1 MRILN
6 VRFKNLNSLFGEWK
20 IDFTNPAYASDG
32 IFAITGPTGAGKTTI
47 LDAICLALYGRT
59 PRLKDVTQS
68 TNEVMSRHTGECFSE
83 IVFETGTGARGELKK
98 YCAFWGQHR
107 ARKKSDG
114 ALQQPRHEIADA
126 ETGTILETRQRDTA
140 EKIKEVTGLTFD
152 QFVRSILLAQGS
164 FSAFLQSEPGERS
177 PILEQITGTEIY
189 SQISV
194 RVHEIRNAERT
205 ALSALEAEAS
215 GLRILEPE
223 EKKELETKLTA
234 QLQEEA
240 EAEKNLERYNAEL
253 DWLETMAALQKE
265 LDALEDRNRDL
276 TRRQEGFE
284 SERQRLERAQ
294 QALEF
299 GSVHA
304 ALITLRKEQEA
315 EKRTLF
321 DCQAKLPELEADVRR
336 SEESLQLATSLH
348 MERQAD
354 QKNVLDLLRKIR
366 ELDFKEKEKEAPIR
380 EVQTAAEELAKT
392 AEALRVKLD
401 QALSQFETAQI
412 RARDVRKFLQDN
424 AADERLVEQLTGIRT
439 RFDALRALIEKRQR
453 SDKERVIAE
462 KRRQEAQNRLSGQSV
477 LYETAK
483 AKFTSEENALRK
495 QKGVLDELLGTRAIA
510 EWRESLAE
518 LVERKIRQGQIE
530 EILERRVE
538 TMEARKT
545 LKTRLAALE
554 SSRKECQQKI
564 AEQRG
569 KIQNTEKEVQHLEVQ
584 IELLRRIKDLE
595 EARSRLRDGEPC
607 PLCGSTAHPYASG
620 NMPQADEVQLD
631 MRRAKD
637 ELGKDN
643 EALSA
648 LQIKNAQ
655 IDQETF
661 QIGEEEARLSSH
673 LQILEGQLTEE
684 LAALQSIL
692 PMDADPLAAI
702 GRQRQKTEEILQKT
716 RLTVERAEKLEKEQN
731 LAREELGRAREERDQ
746 LARSQQ
752 EAEFVKET
760 ATREWDRLTQEIRLQ
775 DEELKN
781 IRLDL
786 AHQVAPFGFK
796 NLPDERPEQVL
807 ESLEKRS
814 QKWQEQHRARLEL
827 EKQLSVWERDVHH
840 MRADL
845 DKLNLELKDRVE
857 TTKKLRAEK
866 NALRQ
871 QRVSLFG
878 EKDPDAE
885 EAAQAALVE
894 SAQKQV
900 EAKRGEREIVLQEF
914 SNMHSRMEELGKS
927 IHVRSDSL
935 QKAEISFKKQLIA
948 GDFRNEDAYLA
959 ACLPEAE
966 RRTLQERAQ
975 SLSVERAE
983 LDARQMD
990 RKFGLE
996 ELRRRHLTD
1005 SSLEETRERKAQT
1018 AALVKELQ
1026 QSIGALRSRLKNE
1039 EDFALKRQEQM
1050 IAIEKQKREY
1060 HRWEKL
1066 HDLIGSA
1073 DGQKYRNF
1081 AQSLTF
1087 EMVIRHANQ
1096 QLQKMMDRYFLICDN
1111 ERTLELKVVDNYQA
1125 GEVRSSKNLSGGE
1138 SFIVSLALAL
1148 GLSQMA
1154 SQKVRVDSLFLDEG
1168 FGTLDEEALD
1178 MALSTLTS
1186 LRQEG
1191 KVIGVISHV
1200 EALKERI
1207 GTQIE
1212 VIPQGNGRSVIRAPG
1227 CAGTLENGS
1236 DTSAVGKSIL

>member
-1 MRILN
+1 MRVLN

-20 IDFTNPAYASDG
+20 IDFANPAYASDG

-68 TNEVMSRHTGECFSE
+68 TNEVMSRHTGECFAE
-83 IVFETGTGARGELKK
+83 IVFETGSEGPRGELKR

-107 ARKKSDG
+107 ARKNPQG
-114 ALQQPRHEIADA
+114 ALQPPRHEIADA
-126 ETGTILETRQRDTA
+126 QTGEILETRQKDTA

-194 RVHEIRNAERT
+194 RVHEIRGVERS

-215 GLRILEPE
+215 GFKTLEPE
-223 EKKELETKLTA
+223 EREELKSRLEA
-234 QLQEEA
+234 QIREGTEA
-240 EAEKNLERYNAEL
+240 DKVLEQVTAEL
-253 DWLETMAALQKE
+253 DWLENMAALQKE
-265 LDALEDRNRDL
+265 LDALEDRRRDL
-276 TRRQEGFE
+276 ARRQEGFE
-284 SERQRLERAQ
+284 PERQRLERAQ

-299 GSVHA
+299 GSIHA
-304 ALITLRKEQEA
+304 ALVMLRKEQEA
-315 EKRTLF
+315 EKRALF
-321 DCQAKLPELEADVRR
+321 ECQTKLPELEADVRR
-336 SEESLQLATSLH
+336 SEESLQLAVSAHAEKQT
-348 MERQAD
+348 E
-354 QKNVLDLLRKIR
+354 QKKVLDLLRKIR
-366 ELDFKEKEKEAPIR
+366 ELDLKEKEKEAPIQ
-380 EVQTAAEELAKT
+380 EAQTTVEELMKT
-392 AEALRVKLD
+392 VEKLRAQLTKEH
-401 QALSQFETAQI
+401 SRYETTQI

-424 AADERLVEQLTGIRT
+424 AVDERLVEQLAGIRT
-439 RFDALRALIEKRQR
+439 RFDALGASMEKRQR
-453 SDKERVIAE
+453 LNKERAVAE
-462 KRRQEAQNRLSGQSV
+462 TRRQEAQNRLSGQSV

-483 AKFTSEENALRK
+483 SKFASGENSLRK
-495 QKGVLDELLGTRAIA
+495 QKGALDELLGTRTIA
-510 EWRESLAE
+510 EWRGTLEE
-518 LVERKIRQGQIE
+518 LIERKAKQVQIE
-530 EILERRVE
+530 EVLGRRAETIETRKKLKERL
-538 TMEARKT
+538 T
-545 LKTRLAALE
+545 ALE
-554 SSRKECQQKI
+554 SSRKECQQRI
-564 AEQRG
+564 SEQRG
-569 KIQNTEKEVQHLEVQ
+569 KIQNTEKEVRYLEVQ
-584 IELLRRIKDLE
+584 TELVQRIEDLE
-595 EARSRLRDGEPC
+595 EARGRLQDGEPC
-607 PLCGSTAHPYASG
+607 PLCGSKEHPYASG
-620 NMPQADEVQLD
+620 NIPQADEVRLAL
-631 MRRAKD
+631 RRVKD
-637 ELGKDN
+637 ELAKDN

-655 IDQETF
+655 FDQEALQTED
-661 QIGEEEARLSSH
+661 EEMRLRSH
-673 LQILEGQLTEE
+673 LQDLESRLTED
-684 LAALQSIL
+684 LAALQLIL
-692 PMDADPLAAI
+692 PMDAEPLAAI
-702 GRQRQKTEEILQKT
+702 ARQKQRTEELLQKT
-716 RLTVERAEKLEKEQN
+716 RLTVERAEKMEKEHA
-731 LAREELGRAREERDQ
+731 LAREELERNREERDQ

-760 ATREWDRLTQEIRLQ
+760 ATREWERLAQDIRLL

-781 IRLDL
+781 TRLDL
-786 AHQVAPFGFK
+786 VHQVAPFGFK

-807 ESLEKRS
+807 ASLETRS
-814 QKWQEQHRARLEL
+814 RKWQEQHRSRTEL
-827 EKQLSVWERDVHH
+827 EKELSAQERDVHH
-840 MRADL
+840 MRASL
-845 DKLNLELKDRVE
+845 DKLNLELKDKVE
-857 TTKKLRAEK
+857 AAKKLRAEK
-866 NALRQ
+866 DAFRQ

-885 EAAQAALVE
+885 EASQAALVE
-894 SAQKQV
+894 AAQKQV
-900 EAKRGEREIVLQEF
+900 ETKREEREAVLQEF

-935 QKAEISFKKQLIA
+935 QKAEISFKKQLVA
-948 GDFRNEDAYLA
+948 NDFRNEDAYLS

-966 RRTLQERAQ
+966 RKVLQERAQ

-990 RKFGLE
+990 KKFGLE

-1005 SSLEETRERKAQT
+1005 SSLDETRERKNQT
-1018 AALVKELQ
+1018 SGRVKELQ

-1039 EDFALKRQEQM
+1039 EDFALKRQTLM
-1050 IAIEKQKREY
+1050 AAVEKQRREC

-1096 QLQKMMDRYFLICDN
+1096 QLQKMMDRYFLVCD
-1111 ERTLELKVVDNYQA
+1111 EGQTLGLKVVDNYQA
-1125 GEVRSSKNLSGGE
+1125 GEIRSSKNLSGGE

-1148 GLSQMA
+1148 GLSRMA

-1191 KVIGVISHV
+1191 KLIGVISHV

-1212 VIPQGNGRSVIRAPG
+1212 VIPQGDGRSVIRAPG
-1227 CAGTLENGS
+1227 CVGPLE
-1236 DTSAVGKSIL
+1236 

>member
-20 IDFTNPAYASDG
+20 IDFTNPAYTSDG

-83 IVFETGTGARGELKK
+83 IVFETGSGGPRSQLKK
-98 YCAFWGQHR
+98 YSVFWGQHR
-107 ARKKSDG
+107 ARKNSQG

-126 ETGTILETRQRDTA
+126 ETGEILETRQRDTA
-140 EKIKEVTGLTFD
+140 EKVKEVTGLTFD

-194 RVHEIRNAERT
+194 RVHEIRNAERA

-215 GLRILEPE
+215 GLKTLEPE
-223 EKKELETKLTA
+223 EKEELESQLAA
-234 QLQEEA
+234 QIQEEA

-253 DWLETMAALQKE
+253 DWLETMTALQKE
-265 LDALEDRNRDL
+265 LDALEDRRRDL

-299 GSVHA
+299 GSIHA
-304 ALITLRKEQEA
+304 VLVALRKEQEA

-336 SEESLQLATSLH
+336 SEESLQLAVSACS
-348 MERQAD
+348 EKQAE

-366 ELDFKEKEKEAPIR
+366 ELDVKEKEKEAPMR
-380 EVQTAAEELAKT
+380 EVQAAVEELT
-392 AEALRVKLD
+392 RSMEELRAQLNKE
-401 QALSQFETAQI
+401 QSQFEIAQI
-412 RARDVRKFLQDN
+412 HARDVRKFLQDN
-424 AADERLVEQLTGIRT
+424 AVDERLAEQLTGLRT
-439 RFDALRALIEKRQR
+439 RFDALGALLEKRR
-453 SDKERVIAE
+453 RLDKERAVAE
-462 KRRQEAQNRLSGQSV
+462 TRRQEAQNRLSGQSL

-483 AKFTSEENALRK
+483 AKFTSGENSLRK
-495 QKGVLDELLGTRAIA
+495 QRGALDELLGTRTVA
-510 EWRESLAE
+510 EWRKTLEE
-518 LVERKIRQGQIE
+518 LVERKTRQDKIE
-530 EILERRVE
+530 EVLRDRAETVE
-538 TMEARKT
+538 AGEKLKARSG
-545 LKTRLAALE
+545 AIE
-554 SSRKECQQKI
+554 SSGKENRKRI
-564 AEQRG
+564 AEQKD
-569 KIQNTEKEVQHLEVQ
+569 KIQNTEKEVRYLEVQ
-584 IELLRRIKDLE
+584 TELVQRIEDLE
-595 EARSRLRDGEPC
+595 EARERLRDGEPC
-607 PLCGSTAHPYASG
+607 PLCGSTAHPYAAG
-620 NMPQADEVQLD
+620 NIPQADEVRLAMLQV
-631 MRRAKD
+631 KD
-637 ELGKDN
+637 ELARNN

-655 IDQETF
+655 LDQEAL
-661 QIGEEEARLSSH
+661 QVEEEQARLMSR
-673 LQILEGQLTEE
+673 LQDLENRLTED
-684 LAALQSIL
+684 LAALQLVL
-692 PMDADPLAAI
+692 PMDAEPLTAI
-702 GRQRQKTEEILQKT
+702 ARQRQKTEEILQKN
-716 RLTVERAEKLEKEQN
+716 RLTVERAEKMEKDCN
-731 LAREELGRAREERDQ
+731 LAREELERNREERDQ

-760 ATREWDRLTQEIRLQ
+760 ATREWERLTREIRLQ

-807 ESLEKRS
+807 KSLEARS
-814 QKWQEQHRARLEL
+814 QKWQEGRRARTEL
-827 EKQLSVWERDVHH
+827 EKELSVRERDLHH
-840 MRADL
+840 MRTGL
-845 DKLNLELKDRVE
+845 DKLKLESKDKAE
-857 TTKKLRAEK
+857 TAKKLRAEK
-866 NALRQ
+866 DSLRQ

-885 EAAQAALVE
+885 EASQAALVE
-894 SAQKQV
+894 AAQKQV
-900 EAKRGEREIVLQEF
+900 EMKRKEREAVLQEF

-935 QKAEISFKKQLIA
+935 QKAEIFFKKQLVA
-948 GDFRNEDAYLA
+948 NDFRNEDAYLA

-966 RRTLQERAQ
+966 RKTLQERAQ
-975 SLSVERAE
+975 TLSMERAE

-990 RKFGLE
+990 KKFGLE

-1005 SSLEETRERKAQT
+1005 SPLDETRERKAQT
-1018 AALVKELQ
+1018 AARVKELQ
-1026 QSIGALRSRLKNE
+1026 QSIGALRSRLNNE
-1039 EDFALKRQEQM
+1039 EEFALKKRERM
-1050 IAIEKQKREY
+1050 AAIEKQKREY

-1087 EMVIRHANQ
+1087 EMVIHHANQ
-1096 QLQKMMDRYFLICDN
+1096 QLRKMMDRYFLICDP
-1111 ERTLELKVVDNYQA
+1111 EQALGLKVVDNYQA
-1125 GEVRSSKNLSGGE
+1125 GEIRSSKNLSGGE
-1138 SFIVSLALAL
+1138 GFIVSLALAL

-1168 FGTLDEEALD
+1168 FGTLDDEALD
-1178 MALSTLTS
+1178 MALSTLTG

-1191 KVIGVISHV
+1191 KLIGVISHV

-1212 VIPQGNGRSVIRAPG
+1212 IVPQGDGRSLVRAPG
-1227 CAGTLENGS
+1227 CVGPLE
-1236 DTSAVGKSIL
+1236 